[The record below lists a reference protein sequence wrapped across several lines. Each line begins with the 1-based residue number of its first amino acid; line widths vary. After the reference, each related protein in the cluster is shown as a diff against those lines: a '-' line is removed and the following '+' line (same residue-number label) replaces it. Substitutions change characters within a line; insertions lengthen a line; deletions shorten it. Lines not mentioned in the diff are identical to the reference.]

1 MITHRKK
8 IDDRFGGSKR
18 LLVLT
23 YNIYIFGEKSLEH
36 PNINILLKIIP
47 NLMKYVVFIP
57 PDFKVLHFV

>member
-23 YNIYIFGEKSLEH
+23 YNIYIFGEKLLEY
-36 PNINILLKIIP
+36 LKINTLFETIIH
-47 NLMKYVVFIP
+47 LLKYVV
-57 PDFKVLHFV
+57 